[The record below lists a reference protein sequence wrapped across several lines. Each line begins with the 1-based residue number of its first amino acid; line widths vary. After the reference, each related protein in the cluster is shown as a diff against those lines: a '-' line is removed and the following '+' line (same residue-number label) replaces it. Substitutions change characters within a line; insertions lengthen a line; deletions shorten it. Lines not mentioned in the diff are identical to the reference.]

1 MQREAGVPAT
11 AHLGLRAANLKRG
24 HGMAAGRLS
33 GALYPVTCILCLL
46 LLSGCQLGYYGQ
58 AVKGHMDL
66 MGARQPVADVVA
78 DPETPVAVRRQ
89 LALAG
94 DVLTFAD
101 ESLALPARDVYQDY
115 VHLRDD
121 AVVWNV
127 VAAPPYSLVPR
138 TWCYPLLGCLS
149 YRGYFDRAD
158 AEALAAKLDAEG
170 QDTYVGGAIA
180 YSTLGWFADPL
191 TTPMIDR
198 SGPALVE
205 LLIHEL
211 VHRRLYI
218 RDDTRFNESLATMV
232 AREGTLR
239 YLARHDLEMDLDRWQ
254 QRERARDAFLALVGE
269 TREQLGALYASG
281 ADEGTMAER
290 KAALIEGLREN
301 YRARAEQVPGLAAY
315 AGFFEGPLNN
325 ARLNG
330 VHDYYGLVGTF
341 QQLLLSC
348 GGHWDCF
355 WQAVE
360 VLAERD
366 R

>member
-1 MQREAGVPAT
+1 MPEKRLQAT
-11 AHLGLRAANLKRG
+11 NPRLHAVSPVCLRLVAC
-24 HGMAAGRLS
+24 S
-33 GALYPVTCILCLL
+33 LL
-46 LLSGCQLGYYGQ
+46 LILSGCQLGYYGQ
-58 AVKGHMDL
+58 AVKGHLDL
-66 MGARQPVADVVA
+66 MGARQPVAEVVA
-78 DPETPVAVRRQ
+78 DADTPAAVRRQ

-101 ESLALPARDVYQDY
+101 QSLGLPARNVYRDY
-115 VHLRDD
+115 VHLRED

-127 VAAPPYSLVPR
+127 VAAPPYSLEPR
-138 TWCYPLLGCLS
+138 TWCYWLLGCLS

-158 AEALAAKLDAEG
+158 AEALAAELDAQG

-191 TTPMIDR
+191 TTPMINR
-198 SGPALVE
+198 SAPALVE

-218 RDDTRFNESLATMV
+218 RDNTRFNESLATMV

-239 YLARHDLEMDLDRWQ
+239 YLTHHDLEVDLDRWR
-254 QRERARDAFLALVGE
+254 QRDRARDVFLTLVSE
-269 TREQLGALYASG
+269 TREKLAGLYASG
-281 ADEGTMAER
+281 ADEAVMAAR
-290 KAALIEGLREN
+290 KAALIEALRDS
-301 YRARAEQVPGLAAY
+301 YRARAEQLPALRAY

-341 QQLLLSC
+341 QELLLSC
-348 GGHWDCF
+348 GEQWGCF
-355 WQAVE
+355 WERVE
-360 VLAERD
+360 ALAGRD
-366 R
+366 G